1 MKSHSSVSTTLRE
14 KCPDTEFF
22 LVRIFL
28 YSDWIRGF
36 TQFEY
41 RKVRTRKNSVFGH
54 FSRSTRIS
62 ICTVVAEILS
72 WVPSKKHSIPLWV
85 WLKLRDI
92 YLSIWTRCICKCSCN
107 QRNTSLKFCANNKWF
122 TYSMVEWSFSAT
134 SFDLKPL
141 STSFAL
147 LFFFFFNNHS
157 QRQEPNLP
165 VFASSLMLTNYHVPT
180 VILFLQSYKQSGNN
194 LLLKSSFQPTEVTP
208 CTISP
213 SHCSFQYLLR
223 LKRYDVFSWI
233 IFTQVPKFST
243 TFSLLQR

>member
-1 MKSHSSVSTTLRE
+1 MSRYGVFSGPYFPVFGLNTGIYS
-14 KCPDTEFF
+14 
-22 LVRIFL
+22 VRIQESTDQKKLRFWTL
-28 YSDWIRGF
+28 F
-36 TQFEY
+36 TQYQNLHMHCCGWDFIMSAVE
-41 RKVRTRKNSVFGH
+41 K
-54 FSRSTRIS
+54 
-62 ICTVVAEILS
+62 AL
-72 WVPSKKHSIPLWV
+72 
-85 WLKLRDI
+85 
-92 YLSIWTRCICKCSCN
+92 
-107 QRNTSLKFCANNKWF
+107 NTSL
-122 TYSMVEWSFSAT
+122 SMVKAAWHIFQFEPGAYVNAPVTKGTQVWNSVPTISDSLIVWLNGLFQQLLLIWSRSQ
-134 SFDLKPL
+134 
-141 STSFAL
+141 L
-147 LFFFFFNNHS
+147 LLLCYFFFFFNNHS